1 MSALALPLP
10 GRNARSFSISPAARA
25 WIGFTAM
32 LFGNFIAILDV
43 QIVASSVNEIR
54 AGLSAS
60 LDEIGWVQTSYLIA
74 EVIGIPLSAF
84 LSRAF
89 STRVYFAACA
99 LGFTIA
105 SLACAMAW
113 NLPSMI
119 VFRAIQGF
127 LAGGLIPTTM
137 AALFLMFPESRR
149 ATPYVLIGMVSLL
162 APAVGAGTGG
172 YVTSVLSWHWLFLIN
187 LLPGVLVASIVWRC
201 VDIDEPQP
209 ALLRRVDLPGLLGLA
224 LALGSLQFVLEEGM
238 RRDWFDDA
246 LITGF
251 TIVSVA
257 GALLFAARARIAAEP
272 ILDLR
277 CLANRNFSVGCA
289 ISFVVGT
296 MLYGVV
302 FLIPTFLGHVRGYDS
317 LQIGQITMLSGITM
331 FLSAPIA
338 GRLQHKLD
346 PRWMMAWG
354 LAMVALGNWLDA
366 SLTAGSGF
374 DAFLLPQLVRGHGF
388 TFCLVPATRIALGTL
403 PDALLK
409 SGSGLFNLMRNLG
422 GAFGIAGI
430 QIALRHFRSLNEQ
443 GLHTSLDIARV
454 PVQDALA
461 AAGRIAPDAMANATN
476 GVMTGQGVR
485 IATRL
490 AGALVERE
498 AAVIAFNNVFL
509 LLSGVVIA
517 ALFLL
522 LLANKPQLDP
532 LAMSPTGASK

>member
-1 MSALALPLP
+1 MSAIALPLQH
-10 GRNARSFSISPAARA
+10 RNIRSFSISPAARA

-99 LGFTIA
+99 LGFTVA

-201 VDIDEPQP
+201 VDIDKPQP
-209 ALLRRVDLPGLLGLA
+209 ALLRSVDLPGLIGLA

-238 RRDWFDDA
+238 HRDWFDDA

-251 TIVSVA
+251 TIVSIA

-272 ILDLR
+272 IVDLR

-331 FLSAPIA
+331 FLSAPLA

-346 PRWMMAWG
+346 SRWMMAWG

-403 PDALLK
+403 PDELLK

-443 GLHTSLDIARV
+443 GLHASLDIARV
-454 PVQDALA
+454 PVQDALS
-461 AAGRIAPDAMANATN
+461 AAGRIAPDAF
-476 GVMTGQGVR
+476 GEVVSGQSAR
-485 IATRL
+485 IAARL

-509 LLSGVVIA
+509 LLSGLVIA

>member
-1 MSALALPLP
+1 
-10 GRNARSFSISPAARA
+10 
-25 WIGFTAM
+25 
-32 LFGNFIAILDV
+32 
-43 QIVASSVNEIR
+43 
-54 AGLSAS
+54 
-60 LDEIGWVQTSYLIA
+60 
-74 EVIGIPLSAF
+74 
-84 LSRAF
+84 
-89 STRVYFAACA
+89 
-99 LGFTIA
+99 
-105 SLACAMAW
+105 
-113 NLPSMI
+113 
-119 VFRAIQGF
+119 
-127 LAGGLIPTTM
+127 
-137 AALFLMFPESRR
+137 
-149 ATPYVLIGMVSLL
+149 
-162 APAVGAGTGG
+162 
-172 YVTSVLSWHWLFLIN
+172 
-187 LLPGVLVASIVWRC
+187 
-201 VDIDEPQP
+201 
-209 ALLRRVDLPGLLGLA
+209 
-224 LALGSLQFVLEEGM
+224 
-238 RRDWFDDA
+238 
-246 LITGF
+246 
-251 TIVSVA
+251 
-257 GALLFAARARIAAEP
+257 
-272 ILDLR
+272 
-277 CLANRNFSVGCA
+277 
-289 ISFVVGT
+289 

-338 GRLQHKLD
+338 GRLQHKID

-403 PDALLK
+403 PDELLK

-443 GLHTSLDIARV
+443 GLHTSLDIGRV

-461 AAGRIAPDAMANATN
+461 AAGRIAPDAM
-476 GVMTGQGVR
+476 GEVMSGQGAR
-485 IATRL
+485 IAARL

-509 LLSGVVIA
+509 LLSGLVIA

-522 LLANKPQLDP
+522 LLANKPQVDP